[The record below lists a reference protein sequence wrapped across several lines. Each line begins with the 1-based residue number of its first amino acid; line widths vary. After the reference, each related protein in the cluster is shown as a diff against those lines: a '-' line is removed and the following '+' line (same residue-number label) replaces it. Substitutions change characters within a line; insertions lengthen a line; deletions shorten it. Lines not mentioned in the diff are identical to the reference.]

1 MIKSE
6 GNHYDLSL
14 YYITFPFLTA
24 ESLLMS
30 SILSRCHG
38 QHLKAHM
45 EQEIRHLE
53 F

>member
-1 MIKSE
+1 MFNRYNLSE
-6 GNHYDLSL
+6 

-24 ESLLMS
+24 EGLLMS
-30 SILSRCHG
+30 SILSLCHG
-38 QHLKAHM
+38 QHLKVHM